1 MEQTEKAE
9 NECLKSAIQRNV
21 DKYSLHACNYVTQS
35 LFQKIQFSFILQA
48 PLDRPLDDKLEHPAK
63 ILLAR
68 VRRIRVKARNLKAT
82 FFTESNRPV
91 SAEAIAGANNDCAV
105 ISGELERTLGMS
117 TVS

>member
-1 MEQTEKAE
+1 MSPNRFSK
-9 NECLKSAIQRNV
+9 
-21 DKYSLHACNYVTQS
+21 KYNS
-35 LFQKIQFSFILQA
+35 
-48 PLDRPLDDKLEHPAK
+48 PLSSKLRSIDRPLDDKLEHPAK